1 MKRRLRKSCPFL
13 GEEKVLYC
21 RAFPLKKPLPF
32 EKIYGPENLCL
43 KGNFARCP
51 IYRERG
57 AEKKAPSK
65 ICPFVEVET
74 VSYCKLFPAKKVP
87 LSGVF
92 ELENPCT
99 TEKHQLCPLFVA
111 LKQGDLLR
119 ERVGGTEG
127 FTLDPS
133 VTYLPEHYWIREV
146 EGGHVLGLDDF
157 AQALLGPIGGLVL
170 PKEGDLLKKGEILL
184 TVQGAMGKVELLSPL
199 ELEVMEINRSL
210 KEDPL
215 LLNRDPYGK
224 GWILKARLMQL
235 PHEAYKGESAHSWM
249 RRELERIYLLVA
261 DGEIRTMLDGGDVTF
276 GWAFEMDEKKREQAM
291 RTFLYVKAERR

>member
-1 MKRRLRKSCPFL
+1 MKRKLKKSCPFL
-13 GEEKVLYC
+13 GEEKVLCC

-43 KGNFARCP
+43 KGNYTRCP
-51 IYRERG
+51 VYRERG
-57 AEKKAPSK
+57 GEKKGSGK

-99 TEKHQLCPLFVA
+99 TDRHELCPLFAA

-119 ERVGGTEG
+119 ERIEATEG

-133 VTYLPEHYWIREV
+133 ATYLPEHYWIRE
-146 EGGHVLGLDDF
+146 EGEGHVMGLDDF
-157 AQALLGPIGGLVL
+157 AQALLGPIRKLFL
-170 PKEGDLLKKGEILL
+170 PEEGELLRKGDILL
-184 TVQGAMGKVELLSPL
+184 TVEGAMGKVELLSPMDI
-199 ELEVMEINRSL
+199 EVMEVNRGL
-210 KEDPL
+210 KDDPL
-215 LLNRDPYGK
+215 LVNRDPYGK

-235 PHEAYKGESAHSWM
+235 PDEVYKGESARSWM
-249 RRELERIYLLVA
+249 RRELERVLPLVS
-261 DGEIRTMLDGGDVTF
+261 DSEIRTMVDGGEISVS
-276 GWAFEMDEKKREQAM
+276 WAFELDAEKRKEAM
-291 RTFLYVKAERR
+291 RAFLYVKAERR